1 MKKIAGLITFLILA
15 SITSPLSA
23 QNRITITLDDFSSLN
38 VSGGIDLELIP
49 SESREMSITS
59 RNGQPE
65 EVGVEIKNDELRI
78 RIRPRIDKDD
88 IIKIKLPYKNLTKI
102 EASAGAVINSAR
114 DITAGELELVALS
127 GGKIELSLQV
137 NSLDAKVIQVSDI
150 VLYGKAVSQNV
161 VANTGGNYLAYDLE
175 CQDSYIKSSSGA
187 QAKVTASR
195 IIEATAGSKGYI
207 GYIGE
212 PVSSYTKTS
221 LGGEI
226 ASFRKKPENDDY

>member
-1 MKKIAGLITFLILA
+1 MKKISGRITLLILL
-15 SITSPLSA
+15 TMYLPVTA
-23 QNRITITLDDFSSLN
+23 QNRITITLDDFSSLS

-65 EVGVEIKNDELRI
+65 EVGVEIKNDELKI
-78 RIRPRIDKDD
+78 KIRPRIDKDD
-88 IIKIKLPYKNLTKI
+88 IIKIKLPYKNLSRI

-114 DITAGELELVALS
+114 DITADKLELEATS
-127 GGKIELSLQV
+127 GGKLELSLQV
-137 NSLDAKVIQVSDI
+137 NSIDAKVIQVSDI

-161 VANTGGNYLAYDLE
+161 LANTGGNYLAYDLE
-175 CQDSYIKSSSGA
+175 CQDSYIKASSGS

-212 PVSSYTKTS
+212 PISTYTKTS